1 MSESK
6 SILLVNDLPGFG
18 KVALSAMIPILSA
31 QGHRISNLPTAL
43 VSNTLDYGIFEI
55 HDTTDYIRK
64 TLEIWEQLN
73 LQFDYMCTGY
83 LCNGQQAELLT
94 KYKKEHPATFL
105 LVDPI
110 MGDDGKL
117 YNGVPE
123 ETIVSMRKLSQCADL
138 LVPNATEAALLVH
151 GCVPH
156 GKLSKTYYYDLLDRL
171 HKMGAKST
179 VITSAACEGNHC
191 IFGYDNNTGTCFDIP
206 YNHLPVRF
214 PGTGDVFSAL
224 VLSKLTGCT
233 PLKQAVQYSAE
244 TVFFM
249 IHCSQELQDLNF
261 GLPLEQLLSRLKNG

>member
-73 LQFDYMCTGY
+73 LQFDYEY
-83 LCNGQQAELLT
+83 VL
-94 KYKKEHPATFL
+94 PATFL

-156 GKLSKTYYYDLLDRL
+156 GKLSKTYYYDLR
-171 HKMGAKST
+171 T
-179 VITSAACEGNHC
+179 RAACESNHY

-249 IHCSQELQDLNF
+249 IHRSQELKDLNF
-261 GLPLEQLLSRLKNG
+261 GLPLEQLLSQLKNG